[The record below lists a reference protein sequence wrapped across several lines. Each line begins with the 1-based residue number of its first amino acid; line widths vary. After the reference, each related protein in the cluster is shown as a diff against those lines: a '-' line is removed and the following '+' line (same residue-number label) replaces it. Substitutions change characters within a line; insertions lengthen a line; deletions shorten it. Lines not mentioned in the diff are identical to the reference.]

1 MSDLTN
7 NNNSAINPNA
17 AKNRKKKAKKKAK
30 RQNTTDSSNTASEI
44 STPNLTD
51 KENLDPIV
59 PVAPSTTAIITEAQ
73 TTPVNTSTLTGEGS
87 ALATSLPAKS
97 IDDSVATGNNGA
109 SAIITEAQ
117 TTPANTSALTGEGS
131 AIATSLPAKSIDTSV
146 ATATT
151 ATISSDSPA
160 IITETQ
166 TTPANTSTLTGE
178 GSALATSLP
187 AKPIDESAVA
197 SGHTG
202 PAVITEAQTTPE
214 NTSTLTGEGSAL
226 ATSLPA
232 KPIDGADVASSQA
245 APNASTSGPIEGS
258 IHDKNIPAA
267 GPVGP
272 GAAGATA
279 AGAAI
284 AAATVG
290 ASTAATSHSGGGSAS
305 LPEPLPLSDN
315 VQYAIKSVI
324 ASRSIDLYSIVDKIK
339 SNVAAGDYKEK
350 AKLPPNA
357 SNVDKKQPQVPTAVN
372 TDASVNPKAA
382 VGTPNNAPAAITTNK
397 DTSDSSSKN
406 PLKKAAAGVG
416 AAVAGATAAVAGS
429 HKSGNNDNNNTAAT
443 NTATDSKI
451 NNKSAPL
458 PPAPQTATNASAS
471 TTSGVSKLSENVQY
485 CIKSV
490 VQAPSVDVYGII
502 DPSQR
507 VKRPEAAVGPS
518 TQPTMPSS
526 AKAPDVPKKTTKS
539 PEHRNKPSFLKKKNC
554 IIFLILNIH

>member
-1 MSDLTN
+1 MSELTN
-7 NNNSAINPNA
+7 NGNSAINPNT

-30 RQNTTDSSNTASEI
+30 KQNMTDSSNTASEI

-51 KENLDPIV
+51 KENTDPVSLIAETA
-59 PVAPSTTAIITEAQ
+59 APSTAAIVTETQ
-73 TTPVNTSTLTGEGS
+73 TTPANTSTLTGEGS
-87 ALATSLPAKS
+87 ALATSLPTKP
-97 IDDSVATGNNGA
+97 IDTLAGA
-109 SAIITEAQ
+109 S
-117 TTPANTSALTGEGS
+117 TTTSN
-131 AIATSLPAKSIDTSV
+131 
-146 ATATT
+146 
-151 ATISSDSPA
+151 DSPA
-160 IITETQ
+160 IITEAQ

-187 AKPIDESAVA
+187 AKPIDKSAA
-197 SGHTG
+197 TSGNAA
-202 PAVITEAQTTPE
+202 PAVITETQTTPAHA
-214 NTSTLTGEGSAL
+214 SALTGEGSAL

-232 KPIDGADVASSQA
+232 KSIDSTGAADTQ
-245 APNASTSGPIEGS
+245 ASTTGPIEGS

-279 AGAAI
+279 AGATAAGAAI

-290 ASTAATSHSGGGSAS
+290 ASTTTASHSGGSAS

-324 ASRSIDLYSIVDKIK
+324 ASRSIDLHSIVDKIK

-357 SNVDKKQPQVPTAVN
+357 GTVNNKQAQVPTSVN
-372 TDASVNPKAA
+372 TDAAVNPKAA
-382 VGTPNNAPAAITTNK
+382 VGTPNDAPAAITTNK
-397 DTSDSSSKN
+397 DTSDSSKN

-429 HKSGNNDNNNTAAT
+429 HKSGNKTTT
-443 NTATDSKI
+443 NTTTDSKI

-458 PPAPQTATNASAS
+458 PPTPQSETNA
-471 TTSGVSKLSENVQY
+471 TTSDVSKLSENVQY
-485 CIKSV
+485 CIKSA
-490 VQAPSVDVYGII
+490 VQARSVDVYGII
-502 DPSQR
+502 DSSQK
-507 VKRPEAAVGPS
+507 VKRPEAAVGSS

-554 IIFLILNIH
+554 IIL